1 MRVKVHL
8 NGKSEGKP
16 STGRRA
22 VLRPCPFCGRDQA
35 KVVAERRAYVVCLAC
50 GAQGPEEAD
59 PERAAWRWNYRGQEL
74 EERVQAALSVLSLE
88 DSPYGEEVIAP
99 VLRERPWL
107 ALALPVAVGAIREE
121 VPEAR
126 FSLEPREEGLVLW
139 VVMEE
144 NPDFKAVDRAVRRY
158 REEAQELGAL
168 LDDLAIWT
176 DPPF

>member
-1 MRVKVHL
+1 M
-8 NGKSEGKP
+8 NGKSEGRP
-16 STGRRA
+16 STRRRT

-35 KVVAERRAYVVCLAC
+35 KAVAERRAYVVCLAC
-50 GAQGPEEAD
+50 GARGPEEAD

-74 EERVQAALSVLSLE
+74 EERVQAALSALSLE
-88 DSPYGEEVIAP
+88 GSPYGEEEIAP

-121 VPEAR
+121 VREAGL
-126 FSLEPREEGLVLW
+126 SLEHREEGLVLW

-144 NPDFKAVDRAVRRY
+144 GNADFKAVDRAVRRY
-158 REEAQELGAL
+158 REEARELGAL
-168 LDDLAIWT
+168 LDDLLVWT